1 MNFHTYVAIPQKSCS
16 SISSVFVTHAHTRLF
31 KVPRTGLAKTIACV
45 GNSLSPHDQQCADAN
60 LSDPTNNM
68 FLAEQPWVFTCWA
81 ASNHAETCEISMFFF
96 LARLSWQVPLAS
108 ANHFFKI
115 SK

>member
-1 MNFHTYVAIPQKSCS
+1 M
-16 SISSVFVTHAHTRLF
+16 HAHTRLF

-45 GNSLSPHDQQCADAN
+45 GNSLSPHDQQCVGAN

-96 LARLSWQVPLAS
+96 WLGYLGKCHWLQQTI
-108 ANHFFKI
+108 FFKI